1 MQSLKLRTTETP
13 PINEKWRMTEDQ
25 KLATNFTNYTK
36 QAGGSA
42 ESFLRHAHYPFTRF
56 VIPPEKNSC
65 NS

>member
-25 KLATNFTNYTK
+25 KLATNFTNFTK

-42 ESFLRHAHYPFTRF
+42 ESFLRHFH
-56 VIPPEKNSC
+56 
-65 NS
+65 